1 MLVIGLTGGIGTG
14 KTTAAEYLVSKGFA
28 RVDADEIGRELTAD
42 GQPML
47 DILDDVFGPDG
58 EMGTGATIVRR
69 DSGIAV
75 LDRKA
80 LANIVFK
87 DEDKRERFNHIVH
100 TEMKKIID
108 SRIAALQSTGE
119 KEGYSGILMD
129 APLLFEA
136 EINDRCHVVILITAD
151 TDVRIGRVCERDS
164 TTPDAV
170 EDRIRNQ
177 MSDEEKRKY
186 SDFIVEND
194 GEIEEL
200 FDRLDGIVDYLLDKN
215 DDRD

>member
-14 KTTAAEYLVSKGFA
+14 KTTAAEHLESRGFA
-28 RVDADEIGRELTAD
+28 RIDADEIGRELTAD

-47 DILDDVFGPDG
+47 EILDDVFGPEG
-58 EMGTGATIVRR
+58 EMGTGAIIVRR
-69 DSGIAV
+69 DSGVAV
-75 LDRKA
+75 LDRRT

-87 DEDKRERFNHIVH
+87 DENKRERFDKIVH

-108 SRIAALQSTGE
+108 SRIASLQSSGSE
-119 KEGYSGILMD
+119 EGYSGILLD

-151 TDVRIGRVCERDS
+151 TDVRIGRVCDRDN
-164 TTPDAV
+164 TTPDEV
-170 EDRIRNQ
+170 EDRILNQ
-177 MSDEEKRKY
+177 MSDDEKRRY
-186 SDFIVEND
+186 SDFVVENN

-200 FDRLDGIVDYLLDKN
+200 FSALDEIVDYLLDKN
-215 DDRD
+215 NY